1 MKLDSKGCHVLL
13 SNSNSK
19 EVADMFSDKPWK
31 INKIK
36 ANRSINSNSTKRT
49 GHFELLIKNY

>member
-1 MKLDSKGCHVLL
+1 MKLDQKD
-13 SNSNSK
+13 
-19 EVADMFSDKPWK
+19 AMFFYLILIQKKLQIYFQINLWK